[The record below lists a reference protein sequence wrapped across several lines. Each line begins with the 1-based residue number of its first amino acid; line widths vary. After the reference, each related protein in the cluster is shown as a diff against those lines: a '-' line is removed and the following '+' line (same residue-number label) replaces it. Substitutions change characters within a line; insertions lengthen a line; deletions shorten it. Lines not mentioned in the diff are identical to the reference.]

1 MFLRKLP
8 ELYITR
14 LCSKKEWSFLKLMQ
28 SKHPKNLTKNGII
41 MMSNYMRN
49 KNEHTNIR
57 NQEKLRQQKS

>member
-1 MFLRKLP
+1 
-8 ELYITR
+8 
-14 LCSKKEWSFLKLMQ
+14 MQ

-49 KNEHTNIR
+49 KNEHTNFW